1 MKKVEQKYQGAAMT
15 TVDKSALKK
24 SNLFETSQVKYFI
37 RCMLAGMFLT
47 LGTSIA
53 VMVAEKAEHM
63 LPGSGKFFYSFMFAW
78 SLVMIN
84 YMNTELGT
92 SNMMYMTAAIY
103 RKVLAPKRALAILFA
118 CILFNLIG
126 GAVASFIMS
135 FTNIFQDLPAEH
147 FLFHAVEGK
156 LLKTP
161 IQMVAEG
168 IFANVIVNTTVFVS
182 AHMKDDAGKIF
193 STIFIIFI
201 FAFLGF
207 EHVIANFTSFSLA
220 FFAYGGALPGMT
232 VGSVLTNWFFT
243 MIGNYIGGG
252 LIIGLLYSWM
262 NKDSEVYVD

>member
-1 MKKVEQKYQGAAMT
+1 MEQKYQGAVMDII
-15 TVDKSALKK
+15 DKSALKK
-24 SNLFETSQVKYFI
+24 SDLIETSKLKYFI

-47 LGTSIA
+47 LGTAIA

-78 SLVMIN
+78 SLVMIT

-92 SNMMYMTAAIY
+92 SNMMYMTASVY
-103 RKVLAPKRALAILFA
+103 RKVLAPKRALLILFS

-126 GAVASFIMS
+126 GVIASYIMS
-135 FTNIFQDLPAEH
+135 LTNVFQALPAEH

-156 LLKTP
+156 LAKTP
-161 IQMVAEG
+161 LQMVAEG

-182 AHMKDDAGKIF
+182 GHMKDDAGKLF

-207 EHVIANFTSFSLA
+207 EHVIANFASFSLA
-220 FFAYGGALPGMT
+220 FFAHGGPVTGMT
-232 VGSVLTNWFFT
+232 VVSVLKNWLFAF
-243 MIGNYIGGG
+243 IGNYIGGG
-252 LIIGLLYSWM
+252 LLIGLLYAWM
-262 NKDSEVYVD
+262 NNGSQKYVD

>member
-24 SNLFETSQVKYFI
+24 SHLFETSQVKYFI

-118 CILFNLIG
+118 W
-126 GAVASFIMS
+126 V
-135 FTNIFQDLPAEH
+135 T
-147 FLFHAVEGK
+147 
-156 LLKTP
+156 
-161 IQMVAEG
+161 
-168 IFANVIVNTTVFVS
+168 
-182 AHMKDDAGKIF
+182 
-193 STIFIIFI
+193 
-201 FAFLGF
+201 
-207 EHVIANFTSFSLA
+207 
-220 FFAYGGALPGMT
+220 
-232 VGSVLTNWFFT
+232 
-243 MIGNYIGGG
+243 
-252 LIIGLLYSWM
+252 
-262 NKDSEVYVD
+262 